1 MAELKHRAERSPE
14 FRVRGMSVAITRSQQ
29 QNALICQKFW
39 RTFNAELAASRL
51 TQENDWR
58 KFAITY
64 PHEGTHRYFCGIPD
78 DPTRAMPDLF
88 GTFTVPAADYLVFH
102 HEGSMAGLGS
112 TLSAIYRQILPQLDV
127 APTHESLFHFEKYD
141 QRFHWNRADS
151 VIEIWV
157 PIVR

>member
-1 MAELKHRAERSPE
+1 MAELKNRAERSAE

-51 TQENDWR
+51 TQKRDWR
-58 KFAITY
+58 KFAMTDS
-64 PHEGTHRYFCGIPD
+64 HEGAHRYFCGIPD
-78 DPTRAMPDLF
+78 DPTRAIPDHF
-88 GTFTVPAADYLVFH
+88 DTFTVPAANYLVFA
-102 HEGSMAGLGS
+102 HEGSMAGRGS
-112 TLSAIYRQILPQLDV
+112 TLSTIYQQILPEIEV
-127 APTHESLFHFEKYD
+127 APAHESLFHFEKYD